1 MGLFNQLNM
10 KMMIKKIQVVYKIA
24 VIFIAVLA
32 IVSCKKNV
40 INTAQPTQAN
50 VTDTIP
56 MGGGTKMLTFTSN
69 AAWRIDTTGFGWLQL
84 SQTSGGSGNAVITL
98 TGKANKSGASRSL
111 QLVLNATNGQ
121 ARNINVWQDVIIY
134 PSYNTSAIA
143 ADATGMGSTAMQI
156 ANNITYGWNFYNTM
170 EAPGGETGWGN
181 PPITQQ
187 QFDLLKANGVNA
199 VRIPVEYSD
208 HLINAATAQ
217 IDPVWLTRIHQV
229 IQYGINDGMYVT
241 INIHYDPGTTLTG
254 AAQDTANAKHRAY
267 WEQIATAMRDFDEHL
282 MFASVNETS
291 AVDVP
296 STVTLMRYHQSFI
309 NAVRST
315 GGKNVYRTLV
325 IQSPSASIDA
335 ANSLLNPANVYKTP
349 SLPTDITHNRM
360 MLEFHYY
367 SPSQYCILGGND
379 NTAVPQDASW
389 GKELY
394 FWGNRNT
401 YSVNGTYTNYHT
413 TNPLFLDRNCTS
425 ANEESYVDSIMHT
438 VKVRFADKGI
448 PLFMGE
454 YAPNDHFARLT
465 GYPADSLKSRASETH
480 FTAYV
485 AQQAKANGVIPF
497 LWAGIF
503 NRPTIMA
510 NGSSTGVASGPAV
523 VGDQVTLDS
532 VKAAVNRGIA
542 AYGQGVPFK

>member
-1 MGLFNQLNM
+1 
-10 KMMIKKIQVVYKIA
+10 MMIKKIGTAYKIA
-24 VIFIAVLA
+24 GIFMALLVV
-32 IVSCKKNV
+32 VSCKKNN
-40 INTAQPTQAN
+40 INAPQLTLSN
-50 VTDTIP
+50 ITDTIP
-56 MGGGTKMLTFTSN
+56 AGGGTVALTFNSN
-69 AAWRIDTTGFGWLQL
+69 AAWSIDTTGFGWLKL
-84 SQTSGGSGNAVITL
+84 SQTSGGGGAATITL
-98 TGKANKSGASRSL
+98 TGAANNKLGASRSL
-111 QLVLNATNGQ
+111 LLNLNAGNGQ
-121 ARNINVWQDVIIY
+121 SRRITVWQDVIIY

-143 ADATGMGSTAMQI
+143 ADATGMSSTATQI

-199 VRIPVEYSD
+199 VRIPIRYD
-208 HLINAATAQ
+208 GHLINIATAQ
-217 IDPVWLTRIHQV
+217 IDPVWLARIHQV

-241 INIHYDPGTTLTG
+241 INIHYDPGSTLTG
-254 AAQDTANAKHRAY
+254 AQQDSANAKHKAL
-267 WEQIATAMRDFDEHL
+267 WEQVATYMRDFDEHL
-282 MFASVNETS
+282 MFASLNETS
-291 AVDVP
+291 LNNSNDVT
-296 STVTLMRYHQSFI
+296 SMITTMRYHQTFI
-309 NAVRST
+309 NAVRGT

-325 IQSPSASIDA
+325 IQSPSASTDI
-335 ANSLLNPANVYKTP
+335 LNQYLDPTNVYKTP
-349 SLPTDITHNRM
+349 KLPTDPTPHKM

-394 FWGNRNT
+394 FWGSRKT
-401 YSVNGTYTNYHT
+401 YSVNGTYDTYHT
-413 TNPLFLDRNCTS
+413 TNPLFLDRNCT
-425 ANEESYVDSIMHT
+425 ANSEEDYADSIFKT
-438 VKVRFADKGI
+438 VKTRFADKGI

-480 FTAYV
+480 FTAYI
-485 AQQAKANGVIPF
+485 AQQAKANGVIPY

-503 NRPTIMA
+503 NRPA
-510 NGSSTGVASGPAV
+510 NNGVPTGPAV

-532 VKAAVNRGIA
+532 VKVGVNRGIA
-542 AYGQGVPFK
+542 AYGSGTKFQ

>member
-1 MGLFNQLNM
+1 M
-10 KMMIKKIQVVYKIA
+10 KMMIKKIGTAYKIA
-24 VIFIAVLA
+24 GIFIALLA
-32 IVSCKKNV
+32 VVSCKKNN
-40 INTAQPTQAN
+40 IIAPQLTLSN

-56 MGGGTKMLTFTSN
+56 ASGGTVTLNFTAN
-69 AAWRIDTTGFGWLQL
+69 AAWSIDTTGFGWLKL
-84 SQTSGGSGNAVITL
+84 SQTSGGSGAAAITL
-98 TGKANKSGASRSL
+98 TGAANNKSGASRSL
-111 QLVLNATNGQ
+111 LLNLNASNGQ
-121 ARNINVWQDVIIY
+121 SRRITVWQDVIIY

-143 ADATGMGSTAMQI
+143 ADATGMSSTASQI

-199 VRIPVEYSD
+199 VRIPIRYDGTVANGG

-217 IDPVWLTRIHQV
+217 IDPAWLARIQQV
-229 IQYGINDGMYVT
+229 VQYAINDGMYVT

-254 AAQDTANAKHRAY
+254 AAQDTANAKHRAF
-267 WEQIATAMRDFDEHL
+267 WEQIATAMRGFDEHL
-282 MFASVNETS
+282 MFASLNETS
-291 AVDVP
+291 AVDVT

-335 ANSLLNPANVYKTP
+335 ANSLLNPANVYKIP
-349 SLPTDITHNRM
+349 SLPTDPTPHRM

-394 FWGNRNT
+394 FWGNRMT

-413 TNPLFLDRNCTS
+413 TNPLFLDRNCT
-425 ANEESYVDSIMHT
+425 ANSEEGYADSIFKT
-438 VKVRFADKGI
+438 VKTRFADKGI

-480 FTAYV
+480 FTAYI
-485 AQQAKANGVIPF
+485 AQQAKANGVIPY

-503 NRPTIMA
+503 NRPA
-510 NGSSTGVASGPAV
+510 NNGVPTGPAV
-523 VGDQVTLDS
+523 VGDHVTLDS
-532 VKAAVNRGIA
+532 VKVGVNIGIA
-542 AYGQGVPFK
+542 TFGSGTKFQ

>member
-1 MGLFNQLNM
+1 M
-10 KMMIKKIQVVYKIA
+10 
-24 VIFIAVLA
+24 AVLA
-32 IVSCKKNV
+32 VVSCKKTGIPNPQL
-40 INTAQPTQAN
+40 TAQNQ
-50 VTDTIP
+50 TDTIP
-56 MGGGTKMLTFTSN
+56 AGGGAVVLTFNSN
-69 AAWRIDTTGFGWLQL
+69 AAWSIDTTGFGWLKL
-84 SQTSGGSGNAVITL
+84 SQISGGSGSATINL
-98 TGKANKSGASRSL
+98 TGVANNKSGVSRSL
-111 QLVLNATNGQ
+111 VLTVNSNSGQ
-121 ARNINVWQDVIIY
+121 SRRIKVWQDVIIY

-143 ADATGMGSTAMQI
+143 ADATGMSSTASQI

-187 QFDLLKANGVNA
+187 QFDLLKSNGVNA
-199 VRIPVEYSD
+199 VRIPIRYD
-208 HLINAATAQ
+208 GHLINTATAQ
-217 IDPVWLTRIHQV
+217 IDPAWLARIHQV

-291 AVDVP
+291 AVDVT
-296 STVTLMRYHQSFI
+296 STITLMRYHQSFI

-349 SLPTDITHNRM
+349 TLPTDPTPHRM
-360 MLEFHYY
+360 MIEFHYY
-367 SPSQYCILGGND
+367 SPSQFCILGGND
-379 NTAVPQDASW
+379 NTTTPQDAGW

-394 FWGNRNT
+394 FWGK
-401 YSVNGTYTNYHT
+401 SFHT
-413 TNPLFLDRNCTS
+413 TNPLFLDRNCVAST
-425 ANEESYVDSIMHT
+425 EEGYADSIMST
-438 VKVRFADKGI
+438 VKTRFADKGI

-454 YAPNDHFARLT
+454 YAPNSHFGRLK
-465 GYPADSLKSRASETH
+465 GFPADSILSIKSASH
-480 FTAYV
+480 FTAYI

-503 NRPTIMA
+503 DRRGL
-510 NGSSTGVASGPAV
+510 NGVPQGPAI
-523 VGDQVTLDS
+523 VGDTATLNA
-532 VKAAVNRGIA
+532 VKIGVNAGVA
-542 AYGQGVPFK
+542 AYGKGGAKFQ

>member
-1 MGLFNQLNM
+1 L
-10 KMMIKKIQVVYKIA
+10 YKIT
-24 VIFIAVLA
+24 VIFITVLIAVA
-32 IVSCKKNV
+32 CKKTETPAAKLTLSNL
-40 INTAQPTQAN
+40 
-50 VTDTIP
+50 TDTIP
-56 MGGGTKMLTFTSN
+56 EGGGTVALAFTSN
-69 AAWRIDTTGFGWLQL
+69 AAWSVDTTGIAWLHL
-84 SQTSGGSGNAVITL
+84 SQTSGVSGAATINL
-98 TGKANKSGASRSL
+98 TGTANKSGMRRSL
-111 QLVLNATNGQ
+111 FLVINSTNGQ
-121 ARNINVWQDVIIY
+121 SRRIGVLQDAIIY
-134 PSYNTSAIA
+134 PSYNTTPIA
-143 ADATGMGSTAMQI
+143 PDATGMSSTASQI

-187 QFDLLKANGVNA
+187 QFDLLKSTGVNA
-199 VRIPVEYSD
+199 VRIPIRYD
-208 HLINAATAQ
+208 GHFINTTTLQ
-217 IDPVWLTRIHQV
+217 IDPVWLARIKQV

-241 INIHYDPGTTLTG
+241 INIHYDPGSTLTG
-254 AAQDTANAKHRAY
+254 AKQDSANAKHKAI
-267 WEQIATAMRDFDEHL
+267 WEQVATYMRDFDEHL
-282 MFASVNETS
+282 MFASLNETS
-291 AVDVP
+291 LNNSSDVT
-296 STVTLMRYHQSFI
+296 SMVTTMRYHQTFI

-325 IQSPSASIDA
+325 IQSPSASTDI
-335 ANSLLNPANVYKTP
+335 LNQYLDPTNVYKTP
-349 SLPTDITHNRM
+349 KLPTDPTPHRM

-367 SPSQYCILGGND
+367 SPSQFCILGGG
-379 NTAVPQDASW
+379 TSTTPQDASW

-413 TNPLFLDRNCTS
+413 TNPLFMDRNCTS
-425 ANEESYVDSIMHT
+425 ANEESYVDSIMTT
-438 VKVRFADKGI
+438 VKTRFAAKGI

-454 YAPNDHFARLT
+454 YAPSYHAARLT
-465 GYPADSLKSRASETH
+465 GYPADSLKALASATH

-503 NRPTIMA
+503 DRPTIIN
-510 NGSSTGVASGPAV
+510 NGYSTGVPSGPAV

-542 AYGQGVPFK
+542 AYGQGTKFQ